1 MIKEKTGSIEIVLF
15 SSLVD
20 QVSNNKSYHF
30 KKMSLE
36 SQGWLH
42 LEITE
47 TAKVSKIM
55 MLLFL

>member
-30 KKMSLE
+30 KKISLE
-36 SQGWLH
+36 SQG
-42 LEITE
+42 
-47 TAKVSKIM
+47 
-55 MLLFL
+55 